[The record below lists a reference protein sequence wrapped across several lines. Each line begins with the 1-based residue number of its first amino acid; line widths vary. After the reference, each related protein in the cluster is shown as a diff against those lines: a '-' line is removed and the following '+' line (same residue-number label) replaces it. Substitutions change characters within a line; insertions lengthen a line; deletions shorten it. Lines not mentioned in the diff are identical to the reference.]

1 MGVVH
6 EEACPHKGR
15 WRGAT
20 EGEKSEW
27 WMMSRT
33 DETGH
38 IFTEPRAAVF
48 IQRAMNVR
56 ETDVGRPASFD
67 AMTLGPRTGNKIYLP
82 VNSAMTNSSS
92 CCYSCGL
99 SVVTRSTVQH
109 SMADAA
115 ATFWWT
121 TAPVP
126 PPLGPAWVTQS
137 SICQPDH
144 YQIAWRLHIWGKSLK
159 LFFKKK
165 FMDL

>member
-1 MGVVH
+1 
-6 EEACPHKGR
+6 
-15 WRGAT
+15 
-20 EGEKSEW
+20 
-27 WMMSRT
+27 MMSRT
-33 DETGH
+33 DDTGH

-115 ATFWWT
+115 ATF
-121 TAPVP
+121 
-126 PPLGPAWVTQS
+126 
-137 SICQPDH
+137 
-144 YQIAWRLHIWGKSLK
+144 
-159 LFFKKK
+159 
-165 FMDL
+165 